1 MPKNQKNRLEAEEAE
16 LLESVEKGE
25 WKSVRNKSAEIS
37 RAKDAAGEYFKKNAR
52 VNIRLPERDLLLL
65 KQIAANEGMPY
76 QTLISSVL
84 HKYAASQFRKAA

>member
-1 MPKNQKNRLEAEEAE
+1 MTSKNKITLEEDELE
-16 LLESVEKGE
+16 LLDSVEAGE
-25 WKSVRNKSAEIS
+25 WKSVRNSVAEIS
-37 RAKDAAGEYFKKNAR
+37 KAQEAAGNYFKKNAR

-84 HKYAASQFRKAA
+84 HKFAASQFRKAA